1 MSKDWLNEKVG
12 TNLLGSKRLTGKD
25 VSPGDL
31 TTLSD
36 RFVKANG
43 RLHDLKKQQTDLEA
57 KLAHDYGLEGAFGAL
72 VDECYDAQV
81 DKYTYSVCPFKD
93 AFQKEGASKTSLGT
107 WAGLTD
113 DSTVMRFSN
122 GQACWQGP
130 ARSMTVS
137 VKCGST
143 EKLQKVEEPSRCEY
157 VATLLTPAACTPA
170 EVQGIQDK
178 LTALDQEL
186 EDEHTEL

>member
-1 MSKDWLNEKVG
+1 MKEQTSEQANERKNQMNDIRMNKQ
-12 TNLLGSKRLTGKD
+12 TNECMIEHTGKD

-81 DKYTYSVCPFKD
+81 NPKP
-93 AFQKEGASKTSLGT
+93 
-107 WAGLTD
+107 
-113 DSTVMRFSN
+113 
-122 GQACWQGP
+122 
-130 ARSMTVS
+130 
-137 VKCGST
+137 
-143 EKLQKVEEPSRCEY
+143 
-157 VATLLTPAACTPA
+157 
-170 EVQGIQDK
+170 
-178 LTALDQEL
+178 
-186 EDEHTEL
+186 